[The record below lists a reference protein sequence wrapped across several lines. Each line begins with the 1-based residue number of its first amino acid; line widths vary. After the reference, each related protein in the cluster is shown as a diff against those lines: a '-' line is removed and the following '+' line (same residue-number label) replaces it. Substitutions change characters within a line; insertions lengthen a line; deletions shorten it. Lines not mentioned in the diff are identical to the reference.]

1 MTPSNPSKLRPEGAG
16 PRTLAGCA
24 ALPLNSCGPLFAAF
38 TERADG
44 GGARQAADFLGA
56 TMSQHIGWGLMLV
69 FAGGALNGSFA
80 APMKRLSAWK
90 WENTW
95 LVYSLTG
102 LLILPWLIALATVP
116 HLAGVLQQSSGGV
129 LAKIAF
135 FGFAWGIGGLLF
147 GQGIA
152 RVGLALG
159 FAVILGITSS
169 FGSLLPLAILHPE
182 QLGTRQGLALI
193 AGTLVMTLGLVFLAI
208 AGKRRERDQAPGGEA
223 AGRSGFAVGLVV
235 CILSGV
241 FSSMLN
247 FAFVFGEEMRQH
259 SREAGASTAM
269 SGNAIWALAVSCG
282 FLANVGYCI
291 YLLNKNHTWGVFGEK
306 STGFAYA
313 LGATLMGFLW
323 YSGLV
328 AYGMGADTLG
338 SLGKIVGWPEFMS
351 IDIIAGILWGMFG
364 GEWKGASRTALT
376 YCLAGMAILF
386 LAIGVI
392 SLGNTG

>member
-1 MTPSNPSKLRPEGAG
+1 MG
-16 PRTLAGCA
+16 
-24 ALPLNSCGPLFAAF
+24 
-38 TERADG
+38 
-44 GGARQAADFLGA
+44 
-56 TMSQHIGWGLMLV
+56 QHIGWGLMLV

-90 WENTW
+90 WENIW
-95 LVYSLTG
+95 LVYSVTG
-102 LLILPWLIALATVP
+102 LLIFPWLIALATVP
-116 HLAGVLQQSSGGV
+116 HLAGVLQQSSGAV
-129 LAKIAF
+129 LGKVAI

-152 RVGLALG
+152 RVGMALG

-182 QLGTRQGLALI
+182 QLATRQGVALI

-208 AGKRRERDQAPGGEA
+208 AGKRRERDQSSGA
-223 AGRSGFAVGLVV
+223 ATTGQSGFAVGLVV

-259 SREAGASTAM
+259 SLAAGASTAM
-269 SGNAIWALAVSCG
+269 SGNGIWALAVSCG
-282 FLANVGYCI
+282 FLANAGYCV
-291 YLLNKNHTWGVFGEK
+291 YLLNTNRTWRVFGGK
-306 STGFAYA
+306 STGLACA

-328 AYGMGADTLG
+328 AYGMGADALG
-338 SLGKIVGWPEFMS
+338 SLGKIIGWPEFMS
-351 IDIIAGILWGMFG
+351 IDIVAGILWGMFG
-364 GEWKGASRTALT
+364 GEWKGASRRALT
-376 YCLAGMAILF
+376 YCLVGIGILF

-392 SLGNTG
+392 SFGNAG